1 MKPET
6 LGEVH
11 ILLSGLGE
19 KLDEHIENSQNSYDK
34 IMNSIEKLEKTCE
47 LTLQQALKTNGRVN
61 LIEPLAL
68 DYQEKRAR
76 IRGGIILGTVFGAS
90 FLAFGAFALNAYI
103 NYKTEEVT
111 NSAVKKLEEHYNIKI
126 Q

>member
-11 ILLSGLGE
+11 ILLTGLGE
-19 KLDEHIENSQNSYDK
+19 KLDSHMDNSQKSYTQ
-34 IMNSIEKLEKTCE
+34 IMECISELNKTCD

-76 IRGGIILGTVFGAS
+76 VRGGIILGTVVGAS
-90 FLAFGAFALNAYI
+90 FLAFGAFTLNSYI